1 MSLKGEFGNMCV
13 YMQHDRSRTST
24 TAYVYMHVR
33 ELQPLSEIDVL
44 GSCAVRMRLTLANS
58 RYMHVHHQKGS
69 TGVEVAIAPQ
79 ISCNRKQQR
88 PIFDIA

>member
-13 YMQHDRSRTST
+13 YMQHDRSRTAT

-44 GSCAVRMRLTLANS
+44 GSRPVRMRLTLANS
-58 RYMHVHHQKGS
+58 RYMHV
-69 TGVEVAIAPQ
+69 AL
-79 ISCNRKQQR
+79 R
-88 PIFDIA
+88 PLVSHGTAGTCMCMGL